1 MIRKRY
7 EDLKPGDVFK
17 LSDGRT
23 YVLVADVKRGSGTM
37 VTVNG
42 YRDADPAK
50 GVDSFSTRYLADRE
64 VEVYSLDEIES
75 PLARLREWG
84 AEHGRESYTFGAP
97 A

>member
-1 MIRKRY
+1 MAGERCRTPRVSGMIRKRY

-42 YRDADPAK
+42 
-50 GVDSFSTRYLADRE
+50 
-64 VEVYSLDEIES
+64 
-75 PLARLREWG
+75 
-84 AEHGRESYTFGAP
+84 
-97 A
+97 